1 LVDYLPA
8 LAELGVEMVEQPL
21 SFEEEHLLETITP
34 ALPITADESCIDRS
48 SLAALKGRY
57 QAVNIKL
64 DKTGGMTEALALLK
78 DAQEMGFEVMVGCM
92 IGTSLA
98 MAPALLLAQQARWVD
113 IDGPLLLSEDRS
125 PALNY
130 RQSDVEPT
138 QGVWG

>member
-1 LVDYLPA
+1 V
-8 LAELGVEMVEQPL
+8 
-21 SFEEEHLLETITP
+21 
-34 ALPITADESCIDRS
+34 
-48 SLAALKGRY
+48 
-57 QAVNIKL
+57 VNIKL